1 MGPSL
6 AMRSSTRRQL
16 HPLADVKPLDDSL
29 NNLRAEIQA
38 LDIGDEAARQRLERL
53 VREIEQTLANPDD
66 QPADGT
72 LADQLKA
79 SILSFEASHPRL
91 AGVMNEV
98 VEKLSHMGI

>member
-1 MGPSL
+1 M
-6 AMRSSTRRQL
+6 
-16 HPLADVKPLDDSL
+16 
-29 NNLRAEIQA
+29 
-38 LDIGDEAARQRLERL
+38 
-53 VREIEQTLANPDD
+53 REIEQTLANPDD

-79 SILSFEASHPRL
+79 SILSFEASHLPRL